1 MIFTSYEFI
10 AFVGVLLLLYYI
22 LPHKFQWPLLL
33 VFSYAFYLISSPTG
47 LIYML
52 VTTVTIYFAAYLI
65 GRNYETQKSYLK
77 ENKNNIS
84 SEEKKKYKASQK
96 GLRKKYLVI
105 CIVIN
110 VGILAV
116 VKYADFILGN
126 TLSGLHISFENL
138 IIPMG
143 ISFYTFQSLSYL
155 IDVYWGTVEAQKNPF
170 KLALFVSFFPLIVQ
184 GPISRYGDMS
194 KTMYERH
201 KFDSKVV
208 SYGLERILWGFFKKL
223 VVADRILAGVTT
235 IISDFDKYNGAYS
248 FIGMIFYTIELYADF
263 TGGIDI
269 TIGVAEALGIT
280 VSENFNRPYFSKSL
294 KEYWRR
300 WHISMCN
307 WFRDYI
313 FYPVSSSKWLQ
324 SFSKFSRK
332 HFGQSIGKRLP
343 VYVASF
349 IVWFTTGIWH
359 GASWNFIVWG
369 LANWA
374 VLMISEECEPLYNKF
389 HSAFNVKDK
398 KLYRIFEIARTFI
411 LICSL
416 NMFDCYSSVRE
427 TIRSFVSMFTASNWK
442 IILNGELLNIGLTYT
457 DYLILLFGVIVML
470 LVSLIQRS
478 GSVRDKILARPYPVR
493 FVLWFGLFL
502 CVVLFGAYGVGYDSS
517 QFIYNRF

>member
-1 MIFTSYEFI
+1 
-10 AFVGVLLLLYYI
+10 
-22 LPHKFQWPLLL
+22 
-33 VFSYAFYLISSPTG
+33 
-47 LIYML
+47 
-52 VTTVTIYFAAYLI
+52 
-65 GRNYETQKSYLK
+65 
-77 ENKNNIS
+77 
-84 SEEKKKYKASQK
+84 
-96 GLRKKYLVI
+96 
-105 CIVIN
+105 
-110 VGILAV
+110 
-116 VKYADFILGN
+116 
-126 TLSGLHISFENL
+126 
-138 IIPMG
+138 
-143 ISFYTFQSLSYL
+143 
-155 IDVYWGTVEAQKNPF
+155 
-170 KLALFVSFFPLIVQ
+170 
-184 GPISRYGDMS
+184 
-194 KTMYERH
+194 
-201 KFDSKVV
+201 
-208 SYGLERILWGFFKKL
+208 
-223 VVADRILAGVTT
+223 
-235 IISDFDKYNGAYS
+235 
-248 FIGMIFYTIELYADF
+248 
-263 TGGIDI
+263 
-269 TIGVAEALGIT
+269 
-280 VSENFNRPYFSKSL
+280 
-294 KEYWRR
+294 
-300 WHISMCN
+300 MCN

>member
-1 MIFTSYEFI
+1 MIFTSYSFI
-10 AFVGVLLLLYYI
+10 GFVGILILLYYI
-22 LPHKFQWPLLL
+22 LPHKFQWSLLL
-33 VFSYAFYLISSPTG
+33 VFSYAFYLISCPAG
-47 LIYML
+47 LIFML
-52 VTTVTIYFAAYLI
+52 ATTVTVYFAAYLI
-65 GRNYETQKSYLK
+65 GRNYEIQKNYLK

-84 SEEKKKYKASQK
+84 SDEKKIYKASQK
-96 GLRKKYLVI
+96 KVRKRYLVI

-110 VGILAV
+110 VGILAA
-116 VKYADFILGN
+116 VKYTD
-126 TLSGLHISFENL
+126 SH

-143 ISFYTFQSLSYL
+143 VSFYTFQSLSYL
-155 IDVYWGTVEAQKNPF
+155 IDVNRGTVEFQKNPF

-194 KTMYERH
+194 KTLYDRH
-201 KFDSKVV
+201 SFDSKAVA
-208 SYGLERILWGFFKKL
+208 YGLERILWGFFKKL

-235 IISDFDKYNGAYS
+235 IISDLDKYNGAYS

-269 TIGVAEALGIT
+269 TIGVAQALGIT
-280 VSENFNRPYFSKSL
+280 VCENFNRPYFSKSL

-313 FYPVSSSKWLQ
+313 FYPISSSKWLQ

-332 HFGQSIGKRLP
+332 HFGQSVGKRLP

-349 IVWFTTGIWH
+349 IVWFATGMWH

-374 VLMISEECEPLYNKF
+374 VLMISEELEPLYNKF
-389 HSAFNVKDK
+389 HATFNVKDK
-398 KLYRIFEIARTFI
+398 KLYKIFEMARTFI

-416 NMFDCYSSVRE
+416 NMFDCYSSVGD
-427 TIRSFVSMFTASNWK
+427 TIRSFASMFTASNWK
-442 IILNGELLNIGLTYT
+442 VILNGELLNIGLTYT
-457 DYLILLFGVIVML
+457 DYIILLFGVLVML

-478 GSVRDKILARPYPVR
+478 GSVRDKILASPYPAR